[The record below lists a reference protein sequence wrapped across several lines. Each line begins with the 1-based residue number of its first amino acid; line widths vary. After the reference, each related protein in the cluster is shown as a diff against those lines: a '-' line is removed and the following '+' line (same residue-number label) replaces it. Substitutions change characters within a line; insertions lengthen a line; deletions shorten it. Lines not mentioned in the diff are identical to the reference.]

1 MEEQVKKKKPFLWV
15 IGALVLI
22 LALFFGIR
30 TIYRVLYYETTDDAQ
45 IESNATPVLSRI
57 AGYIDT
63 IAVKD
68 YQNVKTSSLLVKI
81 DDRELSIALEQ
92 AKADLMNARADC
104 TNAGSGLQNANINT
118 KVASATLMVQLVRLE
133 KTKKDFERDQALY
146 NEKSI
151 TQKQLLDSK
160 AAYETAVKQYQVQK
174 DELAL
179 ANSRKG
185 ISNAQIEKALALIKT
200 REAGVDNAKLK
211 LSYTKI
217 YAPVSGRVGK
227 VNLQK
232 GQYVQPGQP
241 LFSIVNNE
249 EFWIIANYKETQLK
263 NLKAG
268 QPVKIKIDGYPNL
281 DIRGKISSFSDA
293 TGAKFSLLPPDNAT
307 GNFIKITQ
315 RVPVK
320 ITFDHPEKIKGILK
334 AGLSVTVSAFIEK

>member
-1 MEEQVKKKKPFLWV
+1 
-15 IGALVLI
+15 
-22 LALFFGIR
+22 
-30 TIYRVLYYETTDDAQ
+30 
-45 IESNATPVLSRI
+45 
-57 AGYIDT
+57 
-63 IAVKD
+63 
-68 YQNVKTSSLLVKI
+68 
-81 DDRELSIALEQ
+81 
-92 AKADLMNARADC
+92 
-104 TNAGSGLQNANINT
+104 
-118 KVASATLMVQLVRLE
+118 
-133 KTKKDFERDQALY
+133 
-146 NEKSI
+146 
-151 TQKQLLDSK
+151 LLDSK